1 VARFAV
7 VGGRTWGEMHLRA
20 LSQFERE
27 GRGTLVGL
35 ADLDAALLETRRQQF
50 GVDTWTDFRTM
61 LDEAR
66 PDAVTIA
73 TPDHLHRA
81 IALECLERG
90 IHVLVEKPMDVT
102 VEGCREMVACA
113 ERNNALLQVEFMKR
127 KDPYHIDLE
136 RRIRQGQLGQVQYG
150 YAWMEDRI
158 EVPRD
163 WLPGWASGSD
173 PAWFLGVHLFDL
185 VRWLVRADAV
195 SVSATAS
202 KGKLAGLGIDTYD
215 AVQSKVVFE
224 NGTSFAVDVAWH
236 FPDGNEAIVN
246 QGVKVVGTEGWLTV
260 DSQYRGGRGCIAGP
274 GAVGVGTE
282 QGTSGAKMFTPNLG
296 LFLEKQTRGGT
307 PVYSGYGIESIQE
320 FAYNVVDLLGGATI
334 SDLGDAF
341 PRGVDGLEVT
351 KMVVAAHR
359 SIDLGGELVRLADL

>member
-1 VARFAV
+1 MARFAV
-7 VGGRTWGEMHLRA
+7 IGGRTWGEMHLRA
-20 LSQFERE
+20 LRQFERE
-27 GRGTLVGL
+27 GHGALVGL
-35 ADLDAALLETRRQQF
+35 ADLDEGLLAQRRSQF
-50 GVDTWTDFRTM
+50 GVDTWTDYRRM

-81 IALECLERG
+81 IALDCLARG

-102 VEGCREMVACA
+102 VEGCREMIAMA
-113 ERNNALLQVEFMKR
+113 AKTRALLQVEFMKR

-136 RRIRQGQLGQVQYG
+136 RRIRQGQVGDVQYG

-163 WLPGWASGSD
+163 WLPSWASGSD

-185 VRWLVRADAV
+185 VRWLVRSDAV
-195 SVSATAS
+195 SVSATGS
-202 KGKLAGLGIDTYD
+202 KGKLVTLGIDTYD
-215 AVQSKVVFE
+215 AVQAKVVFA
-224 NGTSFAVDVAWH
+224 NGASFAIDVAWH

-260 DSQYRGGRGCIAGP
+260 DSQYRGARGCITGP
-274 GAVGVGTE
+274 GAVGVGADRADA
-282 QGTSGAKMFTPNLG
+282 GAHMFTPNLG
-296 LFLEKQTRGGT
+296 LFLEKTTRAGT

-320 FAYNVVDLLGGATI
+320 FAYNVVDLEAGATI
-334 SDLGDAF
+334 EELGDGF

-359 SIDLGGELVRLADL
+359 SMDAGGELVRLSEL